1 MYSEQFESRSRLNF
15 GGNFLMWIQRCSH
28 SFSVVVDLRFL
39 FSSDLVGFKR
49 RRKIVMM
56 EMCSYLGY

>member
-15 GGNFLMWIQRCSH
+15 GGSFLMWIQRCSH
-28 SFSVVVDLRFL
+28 SFSVVVVVVDLRFL

-49 RRKIVMM
+49 RKIVMM
-56 EMCSYLGY
+56 EM

>member
-15 GGNFLMWIQRCSH
+15 GGSFLMWIQRCSH
-28 SFSVVVDLRFL
+28 SFSVVVVVLRFS

-49 RRKIVMM
+49 RKIVMM
-56 EMCSYLGY
+56 EMEM

>member
-15 GGNFLMWIQRCSH
+15 GGSFLMWIQRCSH

-49 RRKIVMM
+49 RKIVMM
-56 EMCSYLGY
+56 EM